1 MEQVK
6 FLQQLLIN
14 KGYLETGEDDAF
26 TIKFNY

>member
-1 MEQVK
+1 MKTKE
-6 FLQQLLIN
+6 LQQLLIS